1 MGKKILIIGG
11 VAAGASCAARARR
24 LSEEAEIVMVEKGP
38 YISYANCGL
47 PYYVGGDIADRSKL
61 LVQTVEGFRA
71 RFNVDVRTLT
81 EATRINV
88 ERKSVELR
96 EVASGKTYEETYDEL
111 VLAVGSKA
119 ITPPIPGLDRQG
131 NFFLRTVPD
140 VDAIQEWLGSHSCRR
155 AVVVGGG
162 YIGLETAE
170 QLHRRGLEVALV
182 EALPQVMSPFD
193 ADMAAY
199 LHEELHKHGV
209 KLYLSDPV
217 ASFEEPK
224 QGEKCEASVVV
235 LKSGARLPA
244 DIVILGLGV
253 KPDTDLAKTAGVKI
267 GEKGG
272 IVVDDYMRTSVP
284 NIWAAGDAV
293 EVKDFVTG
301 AKSVVPL
308 AGPANRQGRIIADN
322 IFGASMRYP
331 GTLGTSVLRVFSMT
345 AACTGA
351 NEKTLKRLGLSYEV
365 IHLHPASHASYY
377 PGSHPIAMK
386 VIFDPQTGK
395 LLGAQLAGVDGVDK
409 RVDVLATAIKAGF
422 TVDDIAEL
430 ELAYAPPFGSA
441 KDPVNFAGMIGQNI
455 RRGLVQQAQWYEIKE
470 GAPFVVLDV
479 RDESERKRGA
489 IPGSIHI
496 PLNEL
501 RNRLSEL
508 PRDREIVVH
517 CAVGLR
523 SYYAARIL
531 MQNGFKVRNLSGA
544 YRTWKTA
551 TTWGGA

>member
-1 MGKKILIIGG
+1 
-11 VAAGASCAARARR
+11 
-24 LSEEAEIVMVEKGP
+24 
-38 YISYANCGL
+38 
-47 PYYVGGDIADRSKL
+47 
-61 LVQTVEGFRA
+61 
-71 RFNVDVRTLT
+71 
-81 EATRINV
+81 
-88 ERKSVELR
+88 
-96 EVASGKTYEETYDEL
+96 
-111 VLAVGSKA
+111 
-119 ITPPIPGLDRQG
+119 
-131 NFFLRTVPD
+131 
-140 VDAIQEWLGSHSCRR
+140 
-155 AVVVGGG
+155 
-162 YIGLETAE
+162 
-170 QLHRRGLEVALV
+170 
-182 EALPQVMSPFD
+182 
-193 ADMAAY
+193 
-199 LHEELHKHGV
+199 
-209 KLYLSDPV
+209 
-217 ASFEEPK
+217 
-224 QGEKCEASVVV
+224 
-235 LKSGARLPA
+235 
-244 DIVILGLGV
+244 
-253 KPDTDLAKTAGVKI
+253 
-267 GEKGG
+267 
-272 IVVDDYMRTSVP
+272 
-284 NIWAAGDAV
+284 
-293 EVKDFVTG
+293 
-301 AKSVVPL
+301 
-308 AGPANRQGRIIADN
+308 
-322 IFGASMRYP
+322 
-331 GTLGTSVLRVFSMT
+331 
-345 AACTGA
+345 
-351 NEKTLKRLGLSYEV
+351 
-365 IHLHPASHASYY
+365 
-377 PGSHPIAMK
+377 MK

>member
-1 MGKKILIIGG
+1 
-11 VAAGASCAARARR
+11 
-24 LSEEAEIVMVEKGP
+24 
-38 YISYANCGL
+38 
-47 PYYVGGDIADRSKL
+47 
-61 LVQTVEGFRA
+61 
-71 RFNVDVRTLT
+71 
-81 EATRINV
+81 
-88 ERKSVELR
+88 
-96 EVASGKTYEETYDEL
+96 
-111 VLAVGSKA
+111 
-119 ITPPIPGLDRQG
+119 
-131 NFFLRTVPD
+131 
-140 VDAIQEWLGSHSCRR
+140 
-155 AVVVGGG
+155 
-162 YIGLETAE
+162 
-170 QLHRRGLEVALV
+170 
-182 EALPQVMSPFD
+182 
-193 ADMAAY
+193 
-199 LHEELHKHGV
+199 
-209 KLYLSDPV
+209 
-217 ASFEEPK
+217 
-224 QGEKCEASVVV
+224 
-235 LKSGARLPA
+235 
-244 DIVILGLGV
+244 
-253 KPDTDLAKTAGVKI
+253 
-267 GEKGG
+267 
-272 IVVDDYMRTSVP
+272 
-284 NIWAAGDAV
+284 
-293 EVKDFVTG
+293 
-301 AKSVVPL
+301 
-308 AGPANRQGRIIADN
+308 
-322 IFGASMRYP
+322 
-331 GTLGTSVLRVFSMT
+331 
-345 AACTGA
+345 
-351 NEKTLKRLGLSYEV
+351 LKRLGLSYEV

-501 RNRLSEL
+501 RTRLSEL